1 MNIERLSGDYNR
13 GYTKA
18 ITDIQEIFEYVKPD
32 LKHHHKGM
40 SFKIADDLLKTILE
54 NRMNIRDNMNGFI
67 RWNGNENTF
76 EYFKTNVQK

>member
-1 MNIERLSGDYNR
+1 MRVERLSGDYNR

-32 LKHHHKGM
+32 LKHHHKSM

-76 EYFKTNVQK
+76 EYFKTNVRK